1 MALDDTQ
8 QRQGKLPVKMKLG
21 YAIGQLSDSIGFNVF
36 YIYFLYFLTDF
47 AGISAGTAGT
57 IVLIAIGWD
66 AITDP
71 IVGNISDNLRS
82 KWGRRR
88 PMMIASLVP
97 YCICMFLLFN
107 DVAISPEY
115 KWIYFTFIAILFW
128 STYKVFVIPFFALG
142 AELTDDFNE
151 RTSLRVW
158 ASVCLYSAV
167 LTASTVPPTIRGIAE
182 GAGMSPTQGWSL
194 VAFALALA
202 IAFTIIVCWYFTK
215 GGERPLA
222 EEHPDA
228 PKDGFIKD
236 LLVNMRQI
244 ITLRAAAYLA
254 GSVFLWSLVSAM
266 NSGALVYLMNS
277 NLGYGLDDQ
286 TLCFGIYSLLAI
298 AWLPAI
304 NYCSE
309 RFDKKN
315 VYCAFLLTAGVM
327 MSAFY
332 MIGFASMGIL
342 VVFLAFCQLGNSTFW
357 TLYYSMM
364 YDISEIDEFKSGKR
378 REGAIAALMSFSQK
392 LGSAVALWLMGMVLE
407 LGGYDGMSDTQS
419 PEALNAIIDVNTWI
433 PGGIGIL
440 AALFAILY
448 PVTRPR
454 FNALLKALEAKR
466 AKREYGTEEFE
477 KLL

>member
-1 MALDDTQ
+1 MARDEEL
-8 QRQGKLPVKMKLG
+8 QRQGKLPVKRKLG

-47 AGISAGTAGT
+47 AGISPGTAGT
-57 IVLIAIGWD
+57 IVLIAVCWD
-66 AITDP
+66 AVTDP
-71 IVGNISDNLRS
+71 IVGNISDNLKS

-97 YCICMFLLFN
+97 YCVCMFLLFN
-107 DVAISPEY
+107 DVALSPEY

-128 STYKVFVIPFFALG
+128 STYKIFVIPFFALG

-167 LTASTVPPTIRGIAE
+167 LIASTAPPTIRGIAE
-182 GAGMSPTQGWSL
+182 GAGMSHTQGWSL
-194 VAFALALA
+194 VGFALALA
-202 IAFTIIVCWYFTK
+202 IALTIIVCWYFTK
-215 GGERPLA
+215 GGERPLF
-222 EEHPDA
+222 EEAADA
-228 PKDGFIKD
+228 PKVGFIKD
-236 LLVNMRQI
+236 LLVNMGQI
-244 ITLRAAAYLA
+244 ITLRAAAFLA

-277 NLGYGLDDQ
+277 NLGYGLDEQ
-286 TLCFGIYSLLAI
+286 TLYFGIFSVLAI

-309 RFDKKN
+309 QFDKKM
-315 VYCAFLLTAGVM
+315 VYCAFLLISGIA

-332 MIGFASMGIL
+332 AIGFTGTVGFII
-342 VVFLAFCQLGNSTFW
+342 FLAFCQLGNCTFW

-364 YDISEIDEFKSGKR
+364 YDLSEIDEFKSGKR
-378 REGAIAALMSFSQK
+378 REGAIAALMSFAQK
-392 LGSAVALWLMGMVLE
+392 LGAALALWLMGIVLE
-407 LGGYDGMSDTQS
+407 FGGYDGMIAVQT
-419 PEALNAIIDVNTWI
+419 PEAHGAIIDVNTWI

-440 AALFAILY
+440 AALFAIFY

-454 FNALLKALEAKR
+454 FNALLAALENKR
-466 AKREYGTEEFE
+466 AKREYSVEGFE